1 MATVSCMIGRLRRPA
16 LLGTLATLAIV
27 IVMGLQVAPA
37 RTESADTP
45 RNQAQLEQV
54 VAPIALYP
62 DALLSQV
69 LMAGTYPLEVGE
81 AARWSRDNSAV
92 TGQALEDAMQEQ
104 SWDPS
109 VKSLTA
115 VPQTLQMM
123 NDKLDWT
130 QQLGDA
136 FLAQQQDVLAA
147 IQRLRT
153 RADAAGNLNT
163 TEQQKVA
170 RVAAPPAP
178 GSTAAPATVYTI
190 EPATPDDYYV
200 PIYDPGVVYGSW
212 PYPDY
217 PPFYWHPPGYV
228 ADGVLSFTAGVIVA
242 AAIWG
247 RVDWWQH
254 RVNINVARF
263 NRFNHTSIKK
273 NTWVHDPAH
282 RGNLP
287 YRDRGVAARL
297 AEQSK
302 AEAGRSNDDKQAKTK
317 EPEAKGK
324 AATKSRTA
332 TRTKKVTRTKQTTS
346 KKASRTKQAG
356 R

>member
-1 MATVSCMIGRLRRPA
+1 MTTMSRTMAGLRR
-16 LLGTLATLAIV
+16 LAILAIV
-27 IVMGLQVAPA
+27 VVTGLQAAPA
-37 RTESADTP
+37 RAQSADTP
-45 RNQAQLEQV
+45 RTEAQLEQV

-69 LMAGTYPLEVGE
+69 LMASTYPLEVVE
-81 AARWSRDNSAV
+81 AGRWSRDNSAV

-153 RADAAGNLNT
+153 RADAAGNLKT

-200 PIYDPGVVYGSW
+200 PVYDPGVVYGTW
-212 PYPDY
+212 PYPDDA
-217 PPFYWHPPGYV
+217 PFYWHPPGYV
-228 ADGVLSFTAGVIVA
+228 ADEAVSFTAGVIVA

-263 NRFNHTSIKK
+263 NRFNHTKINK

-282 RGNLP
+282 RGNAP
-287 YRDRGVAARL
+287 YRDRNVAARFS
-297 AEQSK
+297 EH
-302 AEAGRSNDDKQAKTK
+302 GRADASRSDLDKQAKTK
-317 EPEAKGK
+317 QPETKGK
-324 AATKSRTA
+324 AATRSKTATKQARTKRTA
-332 TRTKKVTRTKQTTS
+332 TTKKR
-346 KKASRTKQAG
+346 R

>member
-1 MATVSCMIGRLRRPA
+1 MTTMSRTMARLRR
-16 LLGTLATLAIV
+16 LAILPILAILAIV
-27 IVMGLQVAPA
+27 VVAGLQAAPA
-37 RTESADTP
+37 RAESADT
-45 RNQAQLEQV
+45 RTEAQLEQV
-54 VAPIALYP
+54 VSPIALYP

-69 LMAGTYPLEVGE
+69 LMASTYPLEVAE
-81 AARWSRDNSAV
+81 AGRWSRDNSAV

-153 RADAAGNLNT
+153 RADAAGNLKT
-163 TEQQKVA
+163 TEQQKIA

-178 GSTAAPATVYTI
+178 GSSAAPATVYTI
-190 EPATPDDYYV
+190 EPTTPDDYYV
-200 PIYDPGVVYGSW
+200 PIYDPGVVYGTW
-212 PYPDY
+212 PHPDNA
-217 PPFYWHPPGYV
+217 PFYWYPPDHV
-228 ADGVLSFTAGVIVA
+228 AGEAVSLTAGVIVA

-263 NRFNHTSIKK
+263 NRFNHTKITK

-282 RGNLP
+282 RGNVP
-287 YRDRGVAARL
+287 YRDRNVAARFS
-297 AEQSK
+297 EQ
-302 AEAGRSNDDKQAKTK
+302 GRADANRSDLDKQAKTRQ
-317 EPEAKGK
+317 PEAKGK
-324 AATKSRTA
+324 AESKSKT
-332 TRTKKVTRTKQTTS
+332 TTRTKQ
-346 KKASRTKQAG
+346 ARTKRTATTKK
-356 R
+356 RRR

>member
-1 MATVSCMIGRLRRPA
+1 MRTLARTIGRLR
-16 LLGTLATLAIV
+16 GLAILAAM
-27 IVMGLQVAPA
+27 IVASLQVAPA
-37 RTESADTP
+37 RAERAETP
-45 RNQAQLEQV
+45 RTEAQLEQA

-62 DALLSQV
+62 DALLAQM
-69 LMAGTYPLEVGE
+69 LMASTYPLEVAE

-130 QQLGDA
+130 QQLGDT
-136 FLAQQQDVLAA
+136 FLAQQQDVLDA

-153 RADAAGNLNT
+153 LADAAGNLQT
-163 TEQQKVA
+163 TPQHKVA
-170 RVAAPPAP
+170 RVAAPPSP

-190 EPATPDDYYV
+190 EPATPDDHYV
-200 PIYDPGVVYGSW
+200 PVYDPGVVYGTW
-212 PYPDY
+212 PHPDNA
-217 PPFYWHPPGYV
+217 PFYWYPPGH
-228 ADGVLSFTAGVIVA
+228 AAGEALSFTAGVIA
-242 AAIWG
+242 PAAIWG

-263 NRFNHTSIKK
+263 NRFNHTKITK

-282 RGNLP
+282 RGNVP
-287 YRDRGVAARL
+287 YRDRNVAARFS
-297 AEQSK
+297 EQ
-302 AEAGRSNDDKQAKTK
+302 GRADASRSDPDKEAKTK
-317 EPEAKGK
+317 PAEAKGK
-324 AATKSRTA
+324 SASKSKTTTKTKQARTKRTA
-332 TRTKKVTRTKQTTS
+332 TTKKRRK
-346 KKASRTKQAG
+346 
-356 R
+356 

>member
-1 MATVSCMIGRLRRPA
+1 MTTVSRTMARLRRVAILAILPI
-16 LLGTLATLAIV
+16 LATLPIFAIV
-27 IVMGLQVAPA
+27 VVAVLPAAPA
-37 RTESADTP
+37 RAESADTP
-45 RNQAQLEQV
+45 RTEAQLEQV

-69 LMAGTYPLEVGE
+69 LMASTYPLEVVE
-81 AARWSRDNSAV
+81 AGRWSRDNSGV

-153 RADAAGNLNT
+153 RADAAGNLKT
-163 TEQQKVA
+163 TEQQKIA

-200 PIYDPGVVYGSW
+200 PIYDPGVAYGTW
-212 PYPDY
+212 PYPDNA
-217 PPFYWHPPGYV
+217 PFYWHPPGYV
-228 ADGVLSFTAGVIVA
+228 AGEAVSFTAGVIVA

-263 NRFNHTSIKK
+263 NRFNHTKINK

-282 RGNLP
+282 RGNVP
-287 YRDRGVAARL
+287 YRDRNVAARFS
-297 AEQSK
+297 EQ
-302 AEAGRSNDDKQAKTK
+302 GRADASRSDLDKQAKTK
-317 EPEAKGK
+317 QAEKKSK
-324 AATKSRTA
+324 AATKSKTTKQARTKRTA
-332 TRTKKVTRTKQTTS
+332 TTKKRRK
-346 KKASRTKQAG
+346 
-356 R
+356 

>member
-1 MATVSCMIGRLRRPA
+1 MTTMSRTMARLRR
-16 LLGTLATLAIV
+16 LAIV
-27 IVMGLQVAPA
+27 APLAILPIALIAGFQAAPA
-37 RTESADTP
+37 RAESADTP
-45 RNQAQLEQV
+45 RTEAQLEQV

-69 LMAGTYPLEVGE
+69 LMASTYPLEVVE
-81 AARWSRDNSAV
+81 AGRWSRDNSAV

-123 NDKLDWT
+123 NEKLEWT

-153 RADAAGNLNT
+153 RADAAGNLKT

-190 EPATPDDYYV
+190 EPATPDEYVV
-200 PIYDPGVVYGSW
+200 PIYDPGVVYGTW
-212 PYPDY
+212 PYPDNA
-217 PPFYWHPPGYV
+217 PFYWHPPGYV
-228 ADGVLSFTAGVIVA
+228 AGEAVSLTAGVIVA

-263 NRFNHTSIKK
+263 NRFNHTKINK

-282 RGNLP
+282 RGNVP
-287 YRDRGVAARL
+287 YRDRNVAARFS
-297 AEQSK
+297 EQ
-302 AEAGRSNDDKQAKTK
+302 GRADASRSDLDKQAKTK
-317 EPEAKGK
+317 QPETKGK
-324 AATKSRTA
+324 AATKSKTATKQARTKRTA
-332 TRTKKVTRTKQTTS
+332 TTKKR
-346 KKASRTKQAG
+346 R

>member
-1 MATVSCMIGRLRRPA
+1 MATVSCMIGQLRRPA
-16 LLGTLATLAIV
+16 LLATLAIV
-27 IVMGLQVAPA
+27 IVLGLQVAPA
-37 RTESADTP
+37 RAQSADTP

-54 VAPIALYP
+54 AAPIALYP

-69 LMAGTYPLEVGE
+69 LMAATYPLEVGE

-104 SWDPS
+104 AWDPS

-115 VPQTLQMM
+115 VPPTLQMM
-123 NDKLDWT
+123 NEKPDWT
-130 QQLGDA
+130 RQLGDA
-136 FLAQQQDVLAA
+136 FLAQQQDLLAA

-190 EPATPDDYYV
+190 EPATADDYYV
-200 PIYDPGVVYGSW
+200 PVYDPGAVYGSW

-217 PPFYWHPPGYV
+217 PPFYWHPPGHV
-228 ADGVLSFTAGVIVA
+228 ADEALSFTAGVIVA

-282 RGNLP
+282 RGNVP
-287 YRDRGVAARL
+287 YPNRDLAARF
-297 AEQSK
+297 ADQAK
-302 AEAGRSNDDKQAKTK
+302 ADPDRSNGDKQAKTK

-324 AATKSRTA
+324 AATKSKTA
-332 TRTKKVTRTKQTTS
+332 TRTKKVTRTKQATR
-346 KKASRTKQAG
+346 KKNSGTKQAG